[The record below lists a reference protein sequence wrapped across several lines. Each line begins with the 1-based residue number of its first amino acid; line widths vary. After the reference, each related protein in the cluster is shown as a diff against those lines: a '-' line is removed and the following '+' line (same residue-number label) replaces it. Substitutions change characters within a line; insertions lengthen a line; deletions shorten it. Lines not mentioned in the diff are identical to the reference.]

1 MNNIEFVE
9 NYKDGVIRKIKSG
22 KFTLYE
28 WSKYLSDRSFVNHVS
43 KTIDELKKIV
53 DKNLKRGD

>member
-28 WSKYLSDRSFVNHVS
+28 WSKYLPDRSFISYVF
-43 KTIDELKKIV
+43 KTVDGLKKIV
-53 DKNLKRGD
+53 DNIETR